1 MIQISIKMSNFII
14 EDING
19 CIFYTKP
26 KHRGSKCQNSGVR
39 VDAENSTRQKML
51 IMGTLNKYG
60 N

>member
-1 MIQISIKMSNFII
+1 MSNFII

-19 CIFYTKP
+19 CTFYTKP
-26 KHRGSKCQNSGVR
+26 NNSRSKCQNSGVI
-39 VDAENSTRQKML
+39 VDAENSTGEKML